1 MTKIG
6 KILAVFVAAFS
17 LAFAGFA
24 IATVFGGPDW
34 LQMTEKEYLKYYKF
48 TRGGAPDYIWTATRI
63 ADGSQ
68 VATSK
73 RLPEVITKVLDEV
86 AQKKQQELQE
96 LSDREPNL
104 QARVESLER
113 AKAADEIG
121 LAAFD
126 ARQRER
132 LALARAQESELAA
145 KIIAATNEAQRIE
158 NLTTARRGDVLRL
171 QQNVGEIRADQF
183 RLEEIRKQLVN
194 ILTQF
199 QGDQDRARSR
209 QESLKTQLK

>member
-6 KILAVFVAAFS
+6 KILAVFIAATS

-34 LQMTEKEYLKYYKF
+34 IQMTRAGYLDYYKF
-48 TRGGAPDYIWTATRI
+48 SQGGAPDYIWTATRL

-73 RLPEVITKVLDEV
+73 RLPEVLTKVLDEV
-86 AQKKQQELQE
+86 SQKNQEVLTE

-104 QARVESLER
+104 QTRVDALTR
-113 AKAADEIG
+113 AKAADEIA
-121 LAAFD
+121 LQAYD

-132 LALARAQESELAA
+132 LKTTRKAEADLGTRILEVTDAA
-145 KIIAATNEAQRIE
+145 IKVEEVTA
-158 NLTTARRGDVLRL
+158 ARREDVFRFQQQLAEVRGDDFRL
-171 QQNVGEIRADQF
+171 QEIRRQ
-183 RLEEIRKQLVN
+183 LESLLI
-194 ILTQF
+194 QF
-199 QGDQDRARSR
+199 QGDEQRARAR
-209 QESLKTQLK
+209 EGLLKEQLK